1 MKRTGIVLILL
12 LLLIPAAM
20 AASVTITPTTIE
32 SGDTVTVNV
41 KDLSENATFSLG
53 ISAEFDVTEGDVFSF
68 SARDL
73 TLPFA
78 LDQGK
83 VSAYTKGTAWTE
95 LAANLPDGGSVSLN
109 YTANADG
116 ECRISQPR
124 NLPSGTL
131 DAVTL
136 SGKAVAGNIITQ
148 VEISGTKRGP
158 DDGTISFAIEGI
170 ESGTATVA
178 VYIDGQEAL
187 SQKITIGTEP
197 APVETGIPST
207 GGNGGSSS
215 GGSSS
220 SPSTTPSTTPL
231 PPTTTSSADGKVS
244 LTGADIGGA
253 GLLSLAVEGTLP
265 AGWTTAG
272 SAYAVT
278 PADRALN
285 ATLSFPAPNT
295 TATIAR
301 LENGTWVII
310 PSVID
315 GDRITAGI
323 TEGGSYAVLVPAEVP
338 TQTVIPAT
346 TTTAPATTT
355 TPAATPLSA
364 LLPVLACAILILVQN
379 RRG

>member
-1 MKRTGIVLILL
+1 MKRSGITLILL

-20 AASVTITPTTIE
+20 AASVTITPTTID

-41 KDLSENATFSLG
+41 KGLSENATFSLG

-78 LDQGK
+78 LDRGE

-95 LAANLPDGGSVSLN
+95 LAANLPDGGSVSLH

-131 DAVTL
+131 NAVTL
-136 SGKAVAGNIITQ
+136 SGEAVAGKIITQ

-158 DDGTISFAIEGI
+158 DDGTISFAIEGL

-187 SQKITIGTEP
+187 SQKIAIGTEP
-197 APVETGIPST
+197 APVETETPST

-215 GGSSS
+215 GSSSS
-220 SPSTTPSTTPL
+220 SPSTTPPA
-231 PPTTTSSADGKVS
+231 PTTTTSADGRVS

-253 GLLSLAVEGTLP
+253 SLLSLAVEGTLP

-285 ATLSFPAPNT
+285 ATLSFPAPDAV
-295 TATIAR
+295 ATIAR

-346 TTTAPATTT
+346 TTTAPAATT
-355 TPAATPLSA
+355 TPAATPLPA
-364 LLPVLACAILILVQN
+364 LLPIGACAILILVQN

>member
-1 MKRTGIVLILL
+1 MKRSGITLILL

-20 AASVTITPTTIE
+20 AASVTITPTTID

-41 KDLSENATFSLG
+41 KGLSENATFSLG

-78 LDQGK
+78 LDRGE

-95 LAANLPDGGSVSLN
+95 LAANLPDGGSVSLH

-136 SGKAVAGNIITQ
+136 SGEAVAGKIITQ

-158 DDGTISFAIEGI
+158 DDGTISFAIEGL

-187 SQKITIGTEP
+187 SQKIAIGTEP
-197 APVETGIPST
+197 APVETETPST

-220 SPSTTPSTTPL
+220 SPSTTPPA
-231 PPTTTSSADGKVS
+231 PTTTTSADGRVS

-253 GLLSLAVEGTLP
+253 SLLSLAVEGTLP
-265 AGWTTAG
+265 PGWTTAG
-272 SAYAVT
+272 RAYAVT
-278 PADRALN
+278 PADRVLDAV
-285 ATLSFPAPNT
+285 LSFPAPDAV
-295 TATIAR
+295 ATIAR

-323 TEGGSYAVLVPAEVP
+323 TEGGSYAVLVPAGVP

-346 TTTAPATTT
+346 TTAPPAATT
-355 TPAATPLSA
+355 TPAATPLPA
-364 LLPVLACAILILVQN
+364 LLPALACAILILVQS

>member
-1 MKRTGIVLILL
+1 MKRSGITLILL

-20 AASVTITPTTIE
+20 AASVTITPTTID

-41 KDLSENATFSLG
+41 KGLSENATFSLG

-78 LDQGK
+78 LDRGE

-95 LAANLPDGGSVSLN
+95 LAANLPDGGSVSLH

-136 SGKAVAGNIITQ
+136 SGEAVAGNIITQ

-158 DDGTISFAIEGI
+158 DDGTISFAIEGL

-187 SQKITIGTEP
+187 SQKIAIGTEP
-197 APVETGIPST
+197 APVETETPST

-215 GGSSS
+215 GSSSS
-220 SPSTTPSTTPL
+220 SPSTTPPA
-231 PPTTTSSADGKVS
+231 PTTTTSADGRVS

-253 GLLSLAVEGTLP
+253 SLLSLAVEGILP
-265 AGWTTAG
+265 PGWTTAG
-272 SAYAVT
+272 RAYAVT
-278 PADRALN
+278 PADRALD
-285 ATLSFPAPNT
+285 AVLSFPAPNT

-301 LENGTWVII
+301 LENGTWSPV
-310 PSVID
+310 PSKIE
-315 GDRITAGI
+315 GDQITTTI
-323 TEGGSYAVLVPAEVP
+323 TRGGSYAVLVPAGVP

-346 TTTAPATTT
+346 TTAPPAATT
-355 TPAATPLSA
+355 TPAATPLPA
-364 LLPVLACAILILVQN
+364 LLPALACAILILVQS

>member
-1 MKRTGIVLILL
+1 MKRSGITLILL

-20 AASVTITPTTIE
+20 AASVTITPTTID

-78 LDQGK
+78 LDRGE

-95 LAANLPDGGSVSLN
+95 LAANLPDGGSVSLH

-131 DAVTL
+131 NAVTL
-136 SGKAVAGNIITQ
+136 SGEAVAGKIITQ

-158 DDGTISFAIEGI
+158 DDGTISFAIEGL

-187 SQKITIGTEP
+187 SQKIAIGTEP
-197 APVETGIPST
+197 APVETETPST

-215 GGSSS
+215 GSSSS
-220 SPSTTPSTTPL
+220 SPSTTPPA
-231 PPTTTSSADGKVS
+231 PTTTTSADGRVS

-253 GLLSLAVEGTLP
+253 SLLSLAVEGILP
-265 AGWTTAG
+265 PGWTTAG
-272 SAYAVT
+272 RAYAVT
-278 PADRALN
+278 PADRVLDAV
-285 ATLSFPAPNT
+285 LSFPAPDAV
-295 TATIAR
+295 ATIAR

-323 TEGGSYAVLVPAEVP
+323 TEGGSYAVLVPAGVP

-346 TTTAPATTT
+346 TTAPPAATT
-355 TPAATPLSA
+355 TPAATPLPA
-364 LLPVLACAILILVQN
+364 LLPALACAILILVQS

>member
-1 MKRTGIVLILL
+1 
-12 LLLIPAAM
+12 PAAM

-131 DAVTL
+131 NAVTL

-158 DDGTISFAIEGI
+158 DDGTISFAIEGL

-187 SQKITIGTEP
+187 SQKIAIGTEP
-197 APVETGIPST
+197 APVETETPST

-215 GGSSS
+215 GSSSS
-220 SPSTTPSTTPL
+220 SPSTTPPA
-231 PPTTTSSADGKVS
+231 PTTTTSADGRVS

-253 GLLSLAVEGTLP
+253 SLLSLAVEGTLP
-265 AGWTTAG
+265 PGWTTAG
-272 SAYAVT
+272 RAYAVT
-278 PADRALN
+278 PADRALD
-285 ATLSFPAPNT
+285 AVLSFPAPDAV
-295 TATIAR
+295 ATIAR

-323 TEGGSYAVLVPAEVP
+323 TEGGSYAVLVPAGVP

-346 TTTAPATTT
+346 TTAPPAATT
-355 TPAATPLSA
+355 TPAATPLPA
-364 LLPVLACAILILVQN
+364 LLPALACAILILVQS

>member
-1 MKRTGIVLILL
+1 MKRSGIILILL

-20 AASVTITPTTIE
+20 AASVTITPTTID

-109 YTANADG
+109 FTANADG

-131 DAVTL
+131 GAVTL

-148 VEISGTKRGP
+148 VEMSGTKRGP

-187 SQKITIGTEP
+187 SQKIAIGSAP
-197 APVETGIPST
+197 APVETEIPST

-220 SPSTTPSTTPL
+220 SPSTTPL

-253 GLLSLAVEGTLP
+253 SLLSLAVEGTLP

-278 PADRALN
+278 PADRALD
-285 ATLSFPAPNT
+285 AVLSFPAPDT
-295 TATIAR
+295 AATIAR
-301 LENGTWVII
+301 LENGAWVII

-315 GDRITAGI
+315 GDRITTTIA
-323 TEGGSYAVLVPAEVP
+323 EGGSYAVLVPAGVP

-346 TTTAPATTT
+346 TTAPPAATT
-355 TPAATPLSA
+355 TPAATPLPA
-364 LLPVLACAILILVQN
+364 LLPVLACAILMLVQN

>member
-1 MKRTGIVLILL
+1 MKRSGITLILL

-20 AASVTITPTTIE
+20 AASVTITPTTID

-41 KDLSENATFSLG
+41 KGLSENATFSLG

-78 LDQGK
+78 LDRGE
-83 VSAYTKGTAWTE
+83 VSAYTKGTAWTK
-95 LAANLPDGGSVSLN
+95 LAANLPDGGSVSLH

-131 DAVTL
+131 GAVTL
-136 SGKAVAGNIITQ
+136 SGEAVAGKIITQ

-158 DDGTISFAIEGI
+158 DDGTISFAIEGL

-187 SQKITIGTEP
+187 SQKIAIGTEP
-197 APVETGIPST
+197 APVETETPST
-207 GGNGGSSS
+207 GGNGGSSGNGGGTPS
-215 GGSSS
+215 G
-220 SPSTTPSTTPL
+220 PSTPPA
-231 PPTTTSSADGKVS
+231 PTTTTSADGRVS

-253 GLLSLAVEGTLP
+253 SLLSLAVEGILP
-265 AGWTTAG
+265 PGWTTAG
-272 SAYAVT
+272 RAYAVT
-278 PADRALN
+278 PADRVLDAV
-285 ATLSFPAPNT
+285 LSFPAPDAV
-295 TATIAR
+295 ATIAR

-323 TEGGSYAVLVPAEVP
+323 TEGGSYAVLVPAGVP

-346 TTTAPATTT
+346 TTAPPAATT
-355 TPAATPLSA
+355 TPAATPLPA
-364 LLPVLACAILILVQN
+364 LLPALACAILILVQS